1 MASIW
6 EKAISILVV
15 NLSSGHGYLIIAVQK
30 NNNTYYKWKDWL
42 FGLKN
47 DHSKQTYYVV
57 TKRKESQVIEF
68 HSELEATQP

>member
-30 NNNTYYKWKDWL
+30 TIIHTTNEKIGYLDWKMIIA
-42 FGLKN
+42 
-47 DHSKQTYYVV
+47 SKH
-57 TKRKESQVIEF
+57 IM
-68 HSELEATQP
+68 L